1 MCCTVLLENR
11 KLMGDNNNYILEL
24 KVFWFKWFDFILIKE
39 LVYTG
44 GVTITGA
51 QNDFSNYQCY

>member
-11 KLMGDNNNYILEL
+11 KLMGDNNNYVLEL

-51 QNDFSNYQCY
+51 